1 MSIIEGL
8 REHNYLVSNFRLVAC
23 DLQFHEK
30 LLSSIFFLTI
40 FAFHFGEIMHARKN
54 SAFLHVLFLENKT
67 QISKKKKILDNVFDQ
82 IAGHMQ
88 KFGQIEEKSK
98 NGLTCDSY
106 ALNPLIYCVLPE
118 NA

>member
-1 MSIIEGL
+1 MQG
-8 REHNYLVSNFRLVAC
+8 
-23 DLQFHEK
+23 
-30 LLSSIFFLTI
+30 
-40 FAFHFGEIMHARKN
+40 
-54 SAFLHVLFLENKT
+54 KT
-67 QISKKKKILDNVFDQ
+67 QLFCMCCFSKTKHKSAKKKKILDNVFDQ